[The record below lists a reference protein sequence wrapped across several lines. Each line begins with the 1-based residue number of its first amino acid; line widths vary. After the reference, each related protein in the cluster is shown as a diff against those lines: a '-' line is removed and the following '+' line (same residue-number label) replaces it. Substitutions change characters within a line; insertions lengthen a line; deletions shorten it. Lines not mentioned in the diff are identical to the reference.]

1 MNIVGLRCYKTGKSE
16 LVTGGIQIA
25 GTGSFIPSTANTW
38 QKVYITWRIPANT
51 DYDRFYV
58 FISSN
63 RDINMYMTDIKLEK
77 GSKPTDWSP
86 APEDIA
92 HVNGEQ
98 LELLS

>member
-1 MNIVGLRCYKTGKSE
+1 M
-16 LVTGGIQIA
+16 VTGIQIA
-25 GTGSFIPSTANTW
+25 GTFNFFPSTTNIW
-38 QKVYITWRIPANT
+38 QKVYSTFKIPPNN
-51 DYDRFYV
+51 DYDRLYAY
-58 FISSN
+58 ISSN

-86 APEDIA
+86 APKDIA